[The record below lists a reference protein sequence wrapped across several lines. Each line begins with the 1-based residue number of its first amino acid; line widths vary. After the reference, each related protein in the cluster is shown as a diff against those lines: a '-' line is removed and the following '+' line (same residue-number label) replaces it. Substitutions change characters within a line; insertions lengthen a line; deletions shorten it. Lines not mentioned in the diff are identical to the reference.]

1 MSNKERLDIL
11 NESYD
16 KLLIHSQTI
25 GNCSQQTDELLSRLN
40 QIKQK
45 LIKKEGNVSDDFKE
59 IHQVH
64 IQNTQYI
71 EKLELYENESLS
83 FKHKIDTICG
93 KPLSDPIWY
102 QQLKKKYLNEC
113 ILYELYRQGRFKAA
127 QLFIQESKLKEPKK
141 DKEKFI
147 KLHKILY
154 AMDQFDIK
162 PALKFCVNLYYIS
175 LHFFI

>member
-1 MSNKERLDIL
+1 MSNKEKLHIL
-11 NESYD
+11 NESHN
-16 KLLIHSQTI
+16 KLLEHSQTI
-25 GNCSQQTDELLSRLN
+25 ANCAQQVDELLSRLD
-40 QIKQK
+40 QIKTK
-45 LIKKEGNVSDDFKE
+45 IIKKEGDVSDDFKE

-71 EKLELYENESLS
+71 ETLELYENESLN

-102 QQLKKKYLNEC
+102 QQLKTKYLNQC

-127 QLFIQESKLKEPKK
+127 ELFIEEAKIKKEPTK
-141 DKEKFI
+141 DKEKFVQ
-147 KLHKILY
+147 LHQILY

-162 PALKFCVNLYYIS
+162 PALKLSYLYILIDS
-175 LHFFI
+175 